1 MHCGWDVLWAQG
13 GGWGKGAPGVDA
25 LMECES
31 SGGPDTKSHLRPR
44 GAKRG
49 AGSVMGSRGGD
60 GRARVPPQIRKPAP
74 YQPYPHSRNPTGH
87 PGQGC
92 SRRVEGHTC
101 MRRCCIRREEL
112 LSNTICSSR
121 LVDRVVICANSSA
134 PSVAAGWPAATT
146 AHLAPTPIQT
156 LRRPGFAHPPQKRR
170 CGPAPSTRPG
180 VANGPPGAAPCSRSS
195 LAPRV

>member
-1 MHCGWDVLWAQG
+1 MHYGRCVLWGQG
-13 GGWGKGAPGVDA
+13 LHWGKGAPGVDA

-31 SGGPDTKSHLRPR
+31 STGPDTKSHLRPR
-44 GAKRG
+44 GAKRR
-49 AGSVMGSRGGD
+49 AGLVVGSRGGA

-74 YQPYPHSRNPTGH
+74 YQPYPHSHNLIGH

-92 SRRVEGHTC
+92 SRHVGGQTC
-101 MRRCCIRREEL
+101 MRRSFIQREEL
-112 LSNTICSSR
+112 VSNTIISSR
-121 LVDRVVICANSSA
+121 RADRVATCANSSA

-156 LRRPGFAHPPQKRR
+156 LSRPGFTHPPQKRR

-180 VANGPPGAAPCSRSS
+180 VANGPPGAAPCSRRSH
-195 LAPRV
+195 APRV